1 MLTDVMSSVVLASQK
16 EAMPAGPGRGTGRS
30 HPMGAEAF
38 GHTLRR
44 ILSPDGEETADKAVD
59 SQIVSD
65 DELRDETLSHSSHG
79 QEAINLP
86 YLGYV
91 YALGLEVP
99 GKPALE
105 AVAEVEASA
114 GGLAEGIALD
124 YGGLSEGKQDIST
137 ALQDVLPP
145 GLEAGHH
152 GLPGE
157 SYPLGEAGDAAVLA
171 SAGPSHGTTAV
182 SVADAADTRRAGWQ
196 GRNAVTAGLGGVPPG
211 AWEMPLASTAVAP
224 TGPIQPGSGSPNA
237 ARSQLLRGSQTG
249 SAKLRDA
256 LGATRLSPPER
267 DGPAMVELLQAE
279 TRADEPSISAES
291 TQDVLSA
298 FAVEETLA
306 GDGAL
311 PGAEDPLMEALAK
324 ARSSME
330 ASAANRDRFGTQDT
344 LQDGEITNSAL
355 NANLEAAVAQDQIRS
370 PSPGVGSTA
379 SPEAAAMYAEAN
391 SEIST
396 GDAVEGSA
404 QGQLAYFIP
413 DPGDLLGYEVTAE
426 GPAGPPSAGYSEG
439 ERAGSK
445 TAAPSSRG
453 TEGSSLARENALQ
466 GTPASPEANAA
477 DSAQEEV
484 DGTMP
489 VDGDGDGLQDGASA
503 GSEMEAGRQGP
514 ESRGDSLQ
522 GIDGQ
527 DVQGSGPLGLSS
539 QAAQA
544 DAVSQELTQAASLRP
559 QHPAQGTAVNPNQ
572 VIEQIVRGVELN
584 VRGENG
590 EIRLQ
595 LKPESLGEVEVR
607 IATNNGIV
615 SAAFIAESQRV
626 KSLIEAGLP
635 QLKQQLME
643 QGLNIQGLSVQV
655 GGGSTYGRDAY
666 PSGSQ
671 TASASGIWRQGGS
684 GLVHRTAGS
693 TQARQNRWGN
703 TIDYRV

>member
-1 MLTDVMSSVVLASQK
+1 
-16 EAMPAGPGRGTGRS
+16 
-30 HPMGAEAF
+30 
-38 GHTLRR
+38 
-44 ILSPDGEETADKAVD
+44 
-59 SQIVSD
+59 
-65 DELRDETLSHSSHG
+65 
-79 QEAINLP
+79 
-86 YLGYV
+86 
-91 YALGLEVP
+91 
-99 GKPALE
+99 
-105 AVAEVEASA
+105 
-114 GGLAEGIALD
+114 
-124 YGGLSEGKQDIST
+124 
-137 ALQDVLPP
+137 
-145 GLEAGHH
+145 
-152 GLPGE
+152 
-157 SYPLGEAGDAAVLA
+157 
-171 SAGPSHGTTAV
+171 
-182 SVADAADTRRAGWQ
+182 
-196 GRNAVTAGLGGVPPG
+196 
-211 AWEMPLASTAVAP
+211 
-224 TGPIQPGSGSPNA
+224 
-237 ARSQLLRGSQTG
+237 
-249 SAKLRDA
+249 
-256 LGATRLSPPER
+256 
-267 DGPAMVELLQAE
+267 
-279 TRADEPSISAES
+279 
-291 TQDVLSA
+291 
-298 FAVEETLA
+298 
-306 GDGAL
+306 
-311 PGAEDPLMEALAK
+311 
-324 ARSSME
+324 
-330 ASAANRDRFGTQDT
+330 
-344 LQDGEITNSAL
+344 
-355 NANLEAAVAQDQIRS
+355 
-370 PSPGVGSTA
+370 
-379 SPEAAAMYAEAN
+379 MYAEAN
-391 SEIST
+391 SDIST

-693 TQARQNRWGN
+693 TQVVRIDGEIPSITGCKTYSSSSIEREGEGMNVTTIGASTYSSRAEDSRKHNELGKNDFLRLLTIQLKYQDPMDPVKDHDFIAQLAQFSALEQTENLSQVMERFVASQEKMGIVAQATGLLGKEVVVINSATQETATGIVSSIRFADGVPQLQVNGETYFLWEVQSIN
-703 TIDYRV
+703 TAD